1 MERISVTDFGPI
13 QHAEIE
19 IKPFCILIGH
29 TSSGKSTVAKLLDLF
44 NSQEFYFIEPKD
56 NLVPFISLLK
66 KYDIDFD
73 FKEHTCIVYKK
84 GEYTWTI
91 SKKGIETDYP
101 FTDIANEWYHGNV
114 LFTKSH
120 RPFRARIIKLL
131 NLLNEDIRLPELQ
144 NFEHIEQFP
153 DEKIRDNQYI
163 QFYSRL
169 MHTYVY
175 NEIPSVYIP
184 AERILM
190 SVLSKAIFSFY
201 EKGINIPDCL
211 KIFANKYSLVKTIRN
226 STK

>member
-84 GEYTWTI
+84 GEYTPLSI
-91 SKKGIETDYP
+91 NQAVERCKEVVK
-101 FTDIANEWYHGNV
+101 
-114 LFTKSH
+114 LF
-120 RPFRARIIKLL
+120 
-131 NLLNEDIRLPELQ
+131 ND
-144 NFEHIEQFP
+144 
-153 DEKIRDNQYI
+153 KI
-163 QFYSRL
+163 
-169 MHTYVY
+169 
-175 NEIPSVYIP
+175 
-184 AERILM
+184 
-190 SVLSKAIFSFY
+190 
-201 EKGINIPDCL
+201 
-211 KIFANKYSLVKTIRN
+211 
-226 STK
+226 